1 MIAADQPTD
10 ASVKVWPS
18 FAPRGGRPGSDT
30 DAWMQAIRPRLVALA
45 RRFVWNA
52 HDAEELAQEALMLF
66 WKHQGELSEIGARGA
81 WIYRTT
87 INLCI
92 TRLRRKKP
100 QLGLVEDMAAPR
112 TDPSQ
117 EGAISEL
124 AQRVRDVISEL
135 PEPLR
140 VALVL
145 RELEGLNYKQIA
157 AIVQARP
164 VTLRLRVYRAR
175 ETVRNTLLRRWPD
188 SFGK

>member
-1 MIAADQPTD
+1 
-10 ASVKVWPS
+10 
-18 FAPRGGRPGSDT
+18 
-30 DAWMQAIRPRLVALA
+30 MQAIRPRLVALA
-45 RRFVWNA
+45 RRFLWNT
-52 HDAEELAQEALMLF
+52 HDAEEMAQEALMLA
-66 WKHQGELSEIGARGA
+66 WKHQGQLCDIRARSA
-81 WIYRTT
+81 WVCRTT

-100 QLGLVEDMAAPR
+100 QLGLMEDTAAPT
-112 TDPSQ
+112 TDPCQ

-124 AQRVRDVISEL
+124 AGKVREVISEL

-145 RELEGLNYKQIA
+145 RELEGLNYKQMA

-175 ETVRNTLLRRWPD
+175 EFVRNTLLQRWPD

>member
-1 MIAADQPTD
+1 VIAADQPTD
-10 ASVKVWPS
+10 ASVKVCPP
-18 FAPRGGRPGSDT
+18 FAPRGGRSGSDT

-45 RRFVWNA
+45 RRFVWNV
-52 HDAEELAQEALMLF
+52 HDAEELAQEALMRF
-66 WKHQGELSEIGARGA
+66 WQHQGELSEIGVRGA

-92 TRLRRKKP
+92 TRLRRKRV
-100 QLGLVEDMAAPR
+100 QLGLVEDRA
-112 TDPSQ
+112 DSQ
-117 EGAISEL
+117 SGPVQESAISEL

-175 ETVRNTLLRRWPD
+175 EAVRNTLLQRWPD